1 MPSSPLH
8 LEILAWR
15 KAERRRLIDA
25 RLAIGAEVR
34 RRYST
39 EIAEQLS
46 EFIGVL
52 SGRTVSA
59 YWPFRGEPD
68 LRPWIQGLT
77 DLGARFALPVV
88 VEKNLPLIFRIWQH
102 GQRLVPGIWNIPVP
116 ADGVEV
122 IPDIIIAPVVGFD
135 SANYRLGYGGGFF
148 DRTLAA
154 LPSRLGVGYAQAAI
168 ASVYPLPHDIPM
180 DVIVTERG
188 PIAPSASPQGILQ

>member
-15 KAERRRLIDA
+15 KSERRRLIDA

-77 DLGARFALPVV
+77 DLGARFALRSSSKRTYRSSSAFGNMAKDLFLVSG
-88 VEKNLPLIFRIWQH
+88 IF
-102 GQRLVPGIWNIPVP
+102 PSPP
-116 ADGVEV
+116 MA
-122 IPDIIIAPVVGFD
+122 
-135 SANYRLGYGGGFF
+135 
-148 DRTLAA
+148 
-154 LPSRLGVGYAQAAI
+154 SRLFPTL
-168 ASVYPLPHDIPM
+168 SS
-180 DVIVTERG
+180 RR
-188 PIAPSASPQGILQ
+188 